1 MAKVA
6 NRMGRGYSFEAIRAK
21 VLFGQAKHVEKPK
34 AFSGL
39 VECWLRSTDDYGV
52 SLPHLVELFSCGH

>member
-1 MAKVA
+1 MPK
-6 NRMGRGYSFEAIRAK
+6 GKGPKPTLRGVELKIERARFHLK
-21 VLFGQAKHVEKPK
+21 CLEK